1 MNLIEYDNEYLTP
14 EEIRS
19 LINNLR
25 LELYELREKH
35 EELIQK
41 NEKQK
46 VEFEQLKERYI
57 NLTK

>member
-19 LINNLR
+19 MINNLR

-35 EELIQK
+35 EDLLQK

>member
-1 MNLIEYDNEYLTP
+1 MNLFEYDNEYLTP

-19 LINNLR
+19 MINNLR

-35 EELIQK
+35 EDLIQK

-46 VEFEQLKERYI
+46 IEFEQLKERYI

>member
-19 LINNLR
+19 MINNLR

>member
-19 LINNLR
+19 MINTLR

>member
-19 LINNLR
+19 MINNLR

-35 EELIQK
+35 EELLQK

>member
-1 MNLIEYDNEYLTP
+1 MNLLEYDNEYLTP

-19 LINNLR
+19 MINNLR

-35 EELIQK
+35 EDLIQK

-46 VEFEQLKERYI
+46 IEFEQLKERYI

>member
-1 MNLIEYDNEYLTP
+1 MNLLEYDNEYLTP

-19 LINNLR
+19 MINNLR

-35 EELIQK
+35 EELLQK

-46 VEFEQLKERYI
+46 IEFEQLKERYI

>member
-14 EEIRS
+14 EEIRA

-35 EELIQK
+35 EDLLQK

-57 NLTK
+57 NLSK